1 MRTALV
7 CFLTG
12 VFVLKLVVVL
22 QLRDHPLVQPDV
34 GLDTTAYAE
43 LARRVVAGD
52 IGLGPGLYYVSPLY
66 IYVLAAILFAT
77 DSFTAARLIQIFLGT
92 AAVGFIFVMA
102 REWFGERAARVAAVF
117 AAFTG
122 LFTFYEAL
130 ILQASIDVFLTSAAL
145 LCLTLALRRG
155 QSARG
160 PRGAFS
166 LIAGG
171 GAPARE
177 KEDSESASAGA
188 RASGGGAPRAL
199 KSDRWFLLSGL
210 VFGIQSLNRPNMTV
224 AVAGLATVLLVTRRF
239 RPAALLAAGL
249 LIGMAPAAIRNV
261 VVTREWSLVSSHG
274 GLNFYIGNSETAT
287 GFYHQVPGITPNIA
301 GQERDAR
308 RIAERALGRRLS
320 EAETSDYFFGLA
332 WTWIRQHP
340 GAAIKLFARKLG
352 YVFNA
357 QHIALPYSY
366 PFYAYD
372 AETMLRFYAVGPW
385 LLVPLGLVGLVF
397 AAPSTR
403 SSKPAVQGAEAQR
416 LKGSK
421 AQRLE
426 DSPRVRKRVVEK
438 VRLEER
444 VRLGNV
450 RGDYLIWLSFVP
462 CYAASVAVFLVAE
475 RYRLPLLVPLCIGAG
490 AAVDAAISAIAAK
503 RARIL
508 VAPAVVFVVLFALAN
523 WRHGLHDGRWE
534 EGLRMAQRLVI
545 LGRYD
550 EAEQWV
556 ARFEPQAPRAGMAH
570 HGVGMQL
577 LVVNQTDRAIA
588 HLAKAH
594 ELDPG
599 QPAVEYALGQ
609 ALLKA
614 GRAKDAVPH
623 LQRGFDAG
631 IEIPLGGYDLAVAL
645 HAIGDFRAAAD
656 VIRRIRL
663 SDDSDHELWLRVGRL
678 ATEVK
683 APDAAEPFFR
693 HAVGMRPDQA
703 SARQQYG
710 LNLLVLGRYE
720 EAARELAEAVR
731 LDSSNADTLSHLAY
745 CELKLGRPADA
756 AIHAGAALALD
767 PDNPLAKQV
776 AAAVRQPGPGRTP

>member
-1 MRTALV
+1 MAVKAPNRVQKCKLV
-7 CFLTG
+7 CFLAG

-22 QLRDHPLVQPDV
+22 QLRHHPLVQPDV
-34 GLDTTAYAE
+34 GLDTAAYAE

-66 IYVLAAILFAT
+66 IYFLAAILFAT

-92 AAVGFIFVMA
+92 AAIGFIFVMA
-102 REWFGERAARVAAVF
+102 REWFGGRAAWAAAVF
-117 AAFTG
+117 AALTG

-145 LCLTLALRRG
+145 LCLTLALRRTH
-155 QSARG
+155 
-160 PRGAFS
+160 
-166 LIAGG
+166 
-171 GAPARE
+171 
-177 KEDSESASAGA
+177 D
-188 RASGGGAPRAL
+188 
-199 KSDRWFLLSGL
+199 DRRRRVWFLLTGL
-210 VFGIQSLNRPNMTV
+210 VFGLQSLNRPNMTV
-224 AVAGLATVLLVTRRF
+224 AVAGLAAILLVTRRF
-239 RPAALLAAGL
+239 RPAAVLAAGL

-308 RIAERALGRRLS
+308 RIAERALGRSLS

-332 WTWIRQHP
+332 WTWIGQHP

-385 LLVPLGLVGLVF
+385 LLVPLGLVGLVV

-403 SSKPAVQGAEAQR
+403 SSAAAVQTSKRTSRNVGRPFWAGRAE
-416 LKGSK
+416 
-421 AQRLE
+421 
-426 DSPRVRKRVVEK
+426 
-438 VRLEER
+438 
-444 VRLGNV
+444 
-450 RGDYLIWLSFVP
+450 YLIWASFVP
-462 CYAASVAVFLVAE
+462 CYAVSVALFLVAE

-490 AAVDAAISAIAAK
+490 AAVDAAIAAIAAN

-508 VAPAVVFVVLFALAN
+508 VAPAVVFVILFALAN

-556 ARFEPQAPRAGMAH
+556 ARLEPQAPRPGMAH
-570 HGVGMQL
+570 KGVGMQL
-577 LVVNQTDRAIA
+577 LVVNQPDRAIA

-599 QPAVEYALGQ
+599 QPTVEYTLGQ
-609 ALLKA
+609 ALFRA

-623 LQRGFDAG
+623 LQHGFDAG

-645 HAIGDFRAAAD
+645 QEVGDLRGAAET
-656 VIRRIRL
+656 VRRVRL
-663 SDDSDHELWLRVGRL
+663 SEDTDPEVWLRVGRL

-693 HAVGMRPDQA
+693 QAVRMRPDQA

-710 LNLLVLGRYE
+710 LNLLVLGRIE
-720 EAARELAEAVR
+720 EAARELTEAVR
-731 LDSSNADTLSHLAY
+731 LDASNPDSLSHLAY
-745 CELKLGRPADA
+745 CELKLGRPGEALTHADA
-756 AIHAGAALALD
+756 ALARNPGD
-767 PDNPLAKQV
+767 PLAKQI
-776 AAAVRQPGPGRTP
+776 ATALRRRN